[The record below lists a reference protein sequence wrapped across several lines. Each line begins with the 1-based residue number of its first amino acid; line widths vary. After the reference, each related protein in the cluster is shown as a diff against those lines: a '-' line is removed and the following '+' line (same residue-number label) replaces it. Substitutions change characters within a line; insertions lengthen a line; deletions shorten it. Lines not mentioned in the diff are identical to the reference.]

1 MIDIK
6 FKWRIFSCSFP
17 FWIQKRKIFQSILL
31 SRLDSRLL
39 NTAHNKAVTE
49 VLQCVQN
56 CIKQNKLWYPSKDI
70 EYIMFNAI
78 WNAAF
83 GSDLPSQ
90 SEIQHKVT
98 DFINRGLA
106 QAAIDIGMMQ
116 LGLSN
121 LSLIKAFAYT
131 GKEFCD
137 YIETLIYEKLGYDE
151 QIWDMKDSKWTKHF
165 QGVLDDKDSCLIS
178 NTTQNAAEYGVVLLA
193 KYPKYQSVIY
203 NELCSVFG
211 SDWKMEHTLSVF
223 MKQCMR
229 LANVLPIGIP
239 HRNKK
244 DIWTKDKK
252 YI

>member
-131 GKEFCD
+131 GKEIQNGPC
-137 YIETLIYEKLGYDE
+137 
-151 QIWDMKDSKWTKHF
+151 KHF
-165 QGVLDDKDSCLIS
+165 QDVLEDKDSCLIS
-178 NTTQNAAEYGVVLLA
+178 KLIAV
-193 KYPKYQSVIY
+193 
-203 NELCSVFG
+203 
-211 SDWKMEHTLSVF
+211 
-223 MKQCMR
+223 
-229 LANVLPIGIP
+229 
-239 HRNKK
+239 HRNKP
-244 DIWTKDKK
+244 DITSTKDGLLTD
-252 YI
+252 